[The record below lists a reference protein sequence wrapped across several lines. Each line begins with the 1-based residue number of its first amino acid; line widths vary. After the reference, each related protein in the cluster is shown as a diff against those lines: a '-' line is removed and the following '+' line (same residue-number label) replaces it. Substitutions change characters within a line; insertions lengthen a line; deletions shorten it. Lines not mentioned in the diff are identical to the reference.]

1 MKKIVIVGGGA
12 SGMMAAIAAAKENPA
27 AKIRILERKDL
38 PGKKILSTG
47 NGRCNFTNQVMH
59 MNCFFSDTPNGIEEV
74 LQQFG
79 TKETLDVF
87 SDLGIL
93 PKDRNGYY
101 YPRSDQASSIVSVL
115 RTRLQQAGVEVET
128 NVYVTGLKKTKKG
141 FLISADG
148 KK

>member
-47 NGRCNFTNQVMH
+47 NGRCNFTNQVMN

-115 RTRLQQAGVEVET
+115 RTRLQQAGVEKDFLFPR
-128 NVYVTGLKKTKKG
+128 TGKNTRRMQ
-141 FLISADG
+141 
-148 KK
+148 

>member
-27 AKIRILERKDL
+27 AQIRILERKD
-38 PGKKILSTG
+38 LSTG
-47 NGRCNFTNQVMH
+47 NGRCNFTNQVMNA
-59 MNCFFSDTPNGIEEV
+59 NCFFSDTPNGIEEV

-79 TKETLDVF
+79 TTETLDVF

-115 RTRLQQAGVEVET
+115 RTRLQQA
-128 NVYVTGLKKTKKG
+128 LK
-141 FLISADG
+141 
-148 KK
+148 

>member
-1 MKKIVIVGGGA
+1 M
-12 SGMMAAIAAAKENPA
+12 
-27 AKIRILERKDL
+27 
-38 PGKKILSTG
+38 STG